1 MFESTCR
8 LVAGC
13 ALIGLTAS
21 ASTAPVAAQS
31 AHPDFSFT
39 GWLNEATFEGGEL
52 IPVEGSPPLF
62 KQDPAHPF
70 VGNNR
75 SAQPTYRI
83 ADLASNP
90 NVKQWAK
97 DVMKKDN
104 DEVIAGKIA
113 YTARSSCHPAGVPG
127 FDLFGFQPTFFFQT
141 PKKITIIYSGDQQVR
156 HIYLD
161 VPHSKTVK
169 PSWYGESVGKYEGD
183 TLVVD
188 TIGLNTKTVVDNYR
202 TPHTEKLHVVER
214 WKLVE
219 GGKTLEVTFTV
230 DDPDTYEK
238 PWTAKQRFRKA
249 DGEMT
254 EQVCAEGNFLLFD
267 YGVPKNDGQPD
278 F

>member
-1 MFESTCR
+1 MSKSR
-8 LVAGC
+8 LLAGC
-13 ALIGLTAS
+13 VLVTLATVPAS
-21 ASTAPVAAQS
+21 APAQS
-31 AHPDFSFT
+31 AHPDFSST

-62 KQDPAHPF
+62 RQDPAHPF
-70 VGNNR
+70 VPNNR
-75 SAQPTYRI
+75 NAQPTYRI

-127 FDLFGFQPTFFFQT
+127 FDLFGFQPVFFLQT
-141 PKKITIIYSGDQQVR
+141 PKKIAIIYSGDQQVR

-169 PSWYGESVGKYEGD
+169 PSWYGESVGRYEGD

-188 TIGLNTKTVVDNYR
+188 TIGLNTKTVVDNFR

-214 WKLVE
+214 WKLIE
-219 GGKTLEVTFTV
+219 DGKTLEVTFTV

-238 PWTAKQRFRKA
+238 PWSAKQRYRKA
-249 DGEMT
+249 EGPMT

-267 YGVPKNDGQPD
+267 WGLHKDDDQPD